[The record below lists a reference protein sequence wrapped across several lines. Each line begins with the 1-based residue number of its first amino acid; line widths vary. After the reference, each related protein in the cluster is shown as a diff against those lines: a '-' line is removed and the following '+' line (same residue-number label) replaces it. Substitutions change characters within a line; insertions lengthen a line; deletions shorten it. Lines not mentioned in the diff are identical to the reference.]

1 MDDTLTR
8 FLNDLVG
15 RFTGPMTFRLILQP
29 VMASLMAWRDGAR
42 DAREGRPPYFWT
54 MFTNPQG
61 ERVGLLQ
68 EGIHQVLR
76 VIVLGVVMDVIYQ
89 WIVFRW
95 VYPVELLIVVFVLAF
110 VPYMFMRGL
119 ANRITRRRLGTQGS
133 HS

>member
-8 FLNDLVG
+8 FLNDLIG
-15 RFTGPMTFRLILQP
+15 RLTGPMTFRLILQP
-29 VMASLMAWRDGAR
+29 VMASLMAWRDGTR

-95 VYPVELLIVVFVLAF
+95 VYPVELLIVVVVLAF

-119 ANRITRRRLGTQGS
+119 ANRITRRRLRPQGS
-133 HS
+133 RS